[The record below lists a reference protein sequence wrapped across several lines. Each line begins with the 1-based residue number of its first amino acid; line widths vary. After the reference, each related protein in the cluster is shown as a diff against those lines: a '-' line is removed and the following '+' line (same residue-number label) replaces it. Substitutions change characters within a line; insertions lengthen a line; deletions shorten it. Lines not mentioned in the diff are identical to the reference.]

1 MAGLLTLEESA
12 QRLRLPVDEVLRLV
26 ERRQLFPLRDGP
38 TLKFKP
44 DEIERY
50 AGSMED
56 LDGLDL
62 DPLDGP
68 PPASTPG
75 SSPSAS
81 GAAGVPGGGV
91 ADRPAAGAGD
101 AGFGPLD
108 ISLVEPERAGG
119 FGLAGSAAGPLR
131 ERGDSSESIFHDSH
145 SGAAA
150 AEPGARLELD
160 EVEGTAI
167 FTSSPGFASGIA
179 GLSSPGGAA
188 SAPGASSAGGAID
201 ASGQASPGASGPG
214 ASGIDSGAELELD
227 GSLMGESVLPLSEA
241 EDDGLSLES
250 IGGASSLAI
259 PPAVAPIEKVPPQK
273 GRSEKGMPASQ
284 PSAPPAARNVESD
297 EPSSPSLVLGD
308 DSFVAPAA
316 SGSGADRMA
325 ISGISD
331 AAGLSIAGESGISLD
346 DEDLEASGI
355 LLSGVNVDE
364 DVLSGIDLA
373 DGASAAS
380 SIDLG
385 EPVAGAAGEDD
396 SVSLEDFDPVQV
408 RQQDDETGS
417 GIFVG
422 DSSEQSSFYG
432 DSLAPDASS
441 FDGGIDQQQAVG
453 GYEVLVVRG
462 EGNSFGPLQ
471 VVGLVCCT
479 LLLLTGGL
487 VCLDLVG
494 AIGSVNGPRISAPLL
509 DSLSQLFGW
518 K

>member
-26 ERRQLFPLRDGP
+26 ERRELFPLRDGP

-50 AGSMED
+50 AGSMDD
-56 LDGLDL
+56 LGGLDL
-62 DPLDGP
+62 DPLDAP
-68 PPASTPG
+68 PPASTSG
-75 SSPSAS
+75 SSPAAP
-81 GAAGVPGGGV
+81 GAAGGPGGGG
-91 ADRPAAGAGD
+91 ADRPAAGVD
-101 AGFGPLD
+101 AGFGALD

-119 FGLAGSAAGPLR
+119 FGLAGSAAGPSR
-131 ERGDSSESIFHDSH
+131 ERGDSSESIFADSH
-145 SGAAA
+145 PGAAA

-167 FTSSPGFASGIA
+167 FTSTPGLVIGPA

-188 SAPGASSAGGAID
+188 SGAGMSSAGGAI
-201 ASGQASPGASGPG
+201 GASG
-214 ASGIDSGAELELD
+214 SGSPAPSSIDSGAELELD
-227 GSLMGESVLPLSEA
+227 GSLMGESVLPLSEVD
-241 EDDGLSLES
+241 DDGLSLES

-259 PPAVAPIEKVPPQK
+259 PPA
-273 GRSEKGMPASQ
+273 
-284 PSAPPAARNVESD
+284 APPFEKPSLEKPPAERRAEPSRKPAAPAASAAGSD

-308 DSFVAPAA
+308 DSFVAPAP

-364 DVLSGIDLA
+364 DVLSGIDLG
-373 DGASAAS
+373 DGESAAS

-385 EPVAGAAGEDD
+385 EPVASTAGDED

-453 GYEVLVVRG
+453 GYEVLVVPGVGSR
-462 EGNSFGPLQ
+462 FGALQ